1 MSNQLIYAMS
11 TKGSLKIDEF
21 NEIFTMVYSLS
32 SIGDEVIA
40 DINMRLQV
48 IRTLDSLGYCEFDFD
63 KRMVYMCKPS
73 LILLPTFGLPKAVL
87 VGARTPALAKKLRRA
102 VEKRQDKALLV
113 SLVQGRTNINI
124 PPLPCI
130 EAIDIDILKE
140 IATETA
146 ISCDVEEPIAW
157 RLANF
162 SSSLDEIKRS
172 LLFEERVEPNW
183 KQRVFMSHRLMFLS
197 ESKEMKTDNILV
209 EYRNPV
215 DKQLMHWFWNGT
227 CAAEVE
233 RDWGRYLA
241 LASIDL
247 NVLLYDEKLYKLI
260 VPVTVPLPC
269 LIARSIVLCEGKVPV
284 IAKTGLKKLGSIPPG
299 HPVHI
304 YSGVTPA
311 IAELISK
318 KLGQE
323 ITFASFIIGKDGVLY
338 A

>member
-1 MSNQLIYAMS
+1 MSKKLIYAMS
-11 TKGSLKIDEF
+11 TKGCLRIDEF
-21 NEIFTMVYSLS
+21 NEIFKMVYPPDSL
-32 SIGDEVIA
+32 DNEVPT
-40 DINMRLQV
+40 DIDIRLQV

-63 KRMVYMCKPS
+63 KRMVYMCKPT
-73 LILLPTFGLPKAVL
+73 LILLPTCGLPKAVL
-87 VGARTPALAKKLRRA
+87 VGARTPGLVKKLRIA
-102 VEKRQDKALLV
+102 VEKRQDKALFT

-124 PPLPCI
+124 PTLPCI
-130 EAIDIDILKE
+130 EAVDAETLKE
-140 IATETA
+140 IAIETA
-146 ISCDVEEPIAW
+146 VSCDVEEPIAW

-183 KQRVFMSHRLMFLS
+183 KQRAFMCHKLMFLS
-197 ESKEMKTDNILV
+197 KLEEVKTDNILV

-215 DKQLMHWFWNGT
+215 DKQLRHWFWNGT

-247 NVLLYDEKLYKLI
+247 NVLLYDEKLYKLA

-269 LIARSIVLCEGKVPV
+269 LIARAIALCEGKAPV
-284 IAKTGLKKLGSIPPG
+284 LAKTGSKKLASIPPG
-299 HPVHI
+299 HPIHV

-311 IAELISK
+311 IARLISM

-323 ITFASFIIGKDGVLY
+323 IVFANFVLGKDGVLY

>member
-130 EAIDIDILKE
+130 EAIDIDIR
-140 IATETA
+140 A
-146 ISCDVEEPIAW
+146 S
-157 RLANF
+157 
-162 SSSLDEIKRS
+162 
-172 LLFEERVEPNW
+172 
-183 KQRVFMSHRLMFLS
+183 
-197 ESKEMKTDNILV
+197 
-209 EYRNPV
+209 RN
-215 DKQLMHWFWNGT
+215 
-227 CAAEVE
+227 
-233 RDWGRYLA
+233 
-241 LASIDL
+241 
-247 NVLLYDEKLYKLI
+247 
-260 VPVTVPLPC
+260 
-269 LIARSIVLCEGKVPV
+269 
-284 IAKTGLKKLGSIPPG
+284 
-299 HPVHI
+299 
-304 YSGVTPA
+304 
-311 IAELISK
+311 
-318 KLGQE
+318 
-323 ITFASFIIGKDGVLY
+323 
-338 A
+338 